1 MPKEKKS
8 YIITYVRAFKVQ
20 KENWLLPIKKKK
32 IGWGG
37 AGNQDSSG
45 HHCIVFKFK

>member
-8 YIITYVRAFKVQ
+8 FIITYVRAFKVQ

-32 IGWGG
+32 IGRAGG
-37 AGNQDSSG
+37 QVIRTPLG
-45 HHCIVFKFK
+45 ITT

>member
-37 AGNQDSSG
+37 QVIRTPLGITA
-45 HHCIVFKFK
+45 